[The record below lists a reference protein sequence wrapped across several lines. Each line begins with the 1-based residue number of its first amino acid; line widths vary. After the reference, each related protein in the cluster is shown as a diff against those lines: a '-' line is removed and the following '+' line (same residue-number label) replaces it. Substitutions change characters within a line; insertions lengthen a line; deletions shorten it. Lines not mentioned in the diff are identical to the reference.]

1 MSEVFTRE
9 EYLTECRRR
18 AFYMLDHDK
27 LPLVVMMSL
36 LVNLRSHHQTQN
48 HEAVA
53 IAHRLMEQG
62 KLKSAQSVRCYVERF
77 VK

>member
-1 MSEVFTRE
+1 
-9 EYLTECRRR
+9 
-18 AFYMLDHDK
+18 
-27 LPLVVMMSL
+27 MMSL